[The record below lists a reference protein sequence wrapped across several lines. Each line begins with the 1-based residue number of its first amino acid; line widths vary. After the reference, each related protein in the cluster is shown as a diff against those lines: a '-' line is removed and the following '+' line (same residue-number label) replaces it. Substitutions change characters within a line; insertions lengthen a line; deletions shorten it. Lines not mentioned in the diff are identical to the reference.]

1 MTPVDA
7 YVIYS
12 ALMLHFT
19 TDSYDAVK
27 YHMKTKASPDSF
39 WKRKDKFF
47 FTKIARRHP
56 REGDLKNFM
65 IANFLD
71 GNTWI
76 GDMDDDAFT
85 EWTKTNQS
93 LTQTFRNDMS
103 FMSEE
108 HEKFNPMLCPDGP
121 NLSPLINMLL
131 AGDISLETVV
141 IIDRLTNF
149 IDKTEHLVT
158 DTILWPDLRRK
169 IKKYAI
175 LMPPIDKEKYI
186 TLLKNSFTS

>member
-1 MTPVDA
+1 LTPVDA